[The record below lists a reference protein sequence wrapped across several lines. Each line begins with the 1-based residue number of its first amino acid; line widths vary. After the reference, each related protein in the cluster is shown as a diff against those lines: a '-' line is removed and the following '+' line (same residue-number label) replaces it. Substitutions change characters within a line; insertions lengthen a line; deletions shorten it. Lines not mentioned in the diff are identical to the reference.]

1 MLKPAESVKQAER
14 DLVETLLQRLEG
26 IPFASVGEVRLSVD
40 LGGVEADGLV
50 DIEFNNGGATL
61 VLEVKSSG
69 QPRMIRSA
77 IENVRRAIARL
88 RPRHSIGLVGAPFM
102 SEQAK
107 RLCVDAN
114 VGYIDLVGNC
124 RLVGPN
130 VYIDYT
136 TTETPKSA
144 QRELK
149 SVFAPKSARIL
160 RTMLRQ
166 PDTAWKV
173 ADLAE
178 AAGVSLGQVSNVRK
192 ALIDREWAEVA
203 DDGLKLTD
211 RAALIRAWRE
221 AYTPTVGERRSYYT
235 TLHGK
240 ALEAALAS
248 ALAKAN
254 ADGKAAAMSFTAADA
269 IAPYGRPSSTY
280 LAAEPAALPALVE
293 GLRLKP
299 VSSGANVEV
308 LIPDDPDF
316 FADLRTASRGLITT
330 SGVQTYLDLSMA
342 GERGVE
348 AADVLL
354 EKLDRW

>member
-1 MLKPAESVKQAER
+1 MLKSTESVKQTER
-14 DLVETLLQRLEG
+14 DLVEALRQRLEH
-26 IPFASVGEVRLSVD
+26 IPFVSVGEVRLNVD
-40 LGGVEADGLV
+40 LGGIEADGLV
-50 DIEFNNGGATL
+50 DIELDNGGATL

-77 IENVRRAIARL
+77 IENVRRAVARL
-88 RPRHSIGLVGAPFM
+88 SPRNAIGLVGAPFM

-107 RLCVDAN
+107 RLCVDVN
-114 VGYIDLVGNC
+114 VGYVDLVGNC
-124 RLVGPN
+124 RIVGPN

-136 TTETPKSA
+136 TTETPKTA

-166 PDTAWKV
+166 PDIAWKV

-178 AAGVSLGQVSNVRK
+178 AADVSLGQVSNVRK
-192 ALIDREWAEVA
+192 ALIDREWADVA

-254 ADGKAAAMSFTAADA
+254 KDGNAAAMSFTAADA
-269 IAPYGRPSSTY
+269 IAPYGRLSTTY
-280 LAAEPAALPALVE
+280 LAAEPTALPALTE
-293 GLRLKP
+293 ELRLKP

-316 FADLRTASRGLITT
+316 FADLRTASLGLVTT
-330 SGVQTYLDLSMA
+330 SGLQTYLDLSTA
-342 GERGVE
+342 GERGAE